1 MAKIFIAVLS
11 FFTFTT
17 IFASN
22 EWYCKKEVG
31 KFEICRRCISLS
43 DDCENS
49 PSQCKCENLK
59 FAKNTIIR
67 KPEIYG
73 GPEQCQTDDP
83 FCYVSKN
90 SKCKDKQY
98 STKNELIQ
106 NIWFNSDIYY
116 SYKACNARK
125 QDDKVGNEK
134 VLKGVKI
141 KRDYLKDENSKV
153 WKIQLDPDADYTS
166 CQETCESIKP
176 QCGAWSFDTSNS
188 NCYLHSVISCCGQF
202 GKRQINP
209 EWISGYSCNK
219 CWSTKRRTDCPCSEE
234 DRLTTV
240 PQRGAGGV
248 LPLHATSSGTL
259 KVLIVKVAVNK
270 CKCVLKK
277 SKRGRYRCRKPI
289 CKPGG
294 CQDRRRCRKP
304 RRKSG

>member
-1 MAKIFIAVLS
+1 MDKTFLVVLS
-11 FFTFTT
+11 FITFTT
-17 IFASN
+17 IFASD
-22 EWYCKKEVG
+22 EWYCKKEDYG
-31 KFEICRRCISLS
+31 KFEICRQCKSLS
-43 DDCENS
+43 EDCEYA
-49 PSQCKCENLK
+49 PRQCKCENMK
-59 FAKNTIIR
+59 FVNDDYELA
-67 KPEIYG
+67 G

-83 FCYVSKN
+83 FCYVSKD

-98 STKNELIQ
+98 SEKNELIS
-106 NIWFNSDIYY
+106 NIWFNSEINY
-116 SYKACNARK
+116 SYEACNARN
-125 QDDKVGNEK
+125 QDDKVGNEE

-141 KRDYLKDENSKV
+141 KRDYLKDEDGKV
-153 WKIQLDPDADYTS
+153 WKIQLDQDADYKS
-166 CQETCESIKP
+166 CNETCESIKP

-188 NCYLHSVISCCGQF
+188 NCYLHSVKSCCGQF
-202 GKRQINP
+202 GKRQRNQ
-209 EWISGYSCNK
+209 EWISGYSCDK
-219 CWSTKRRTDCPCSEE
+219 CWSTKRRTDCPCSED
-234 DRLTTV
+234 DRLTKTV

-259 KVLIVKVAVNK
+259 KVLSVKVAINK